1 MTIQEAATA
10 AEETGTAGQ
19 AHASVAEPAERP
31 RHAGGDLPL
40 ELVPPL
46 TVDDIRVKRRD
57 ETGAIIE
64 KIYHKV
70 PGLYAVYRVDGRILA
85 QLADDPEQAE
95 KQRSCL
101 VQLGL
106 VRGTVETGI
115 EELAGGGR
123 QKREKRERRVHRYR
137 RQLADCVALA
147 ILEHPEAAKS
157 ELDQLAARVAEDL
170 RALSAQVYLRSA
182 IVTGLAL
189 LVTLLVGS
197 WTLPLSQT
205 LHPHD
210 LASIFF
216 AACIGT
222 LGALFS
228 TALSI
233 KGRAIKASVVLED
246 TIVDAAVRV
255 LVGAAAGVLSYA
267 AVKGGVVG
275 LTVGD
280 AELLKDNTEFALQ
293 GSDWLL
299 LLLLAFSA
307 GFAERSVPDLV
318 GRINPDKTAPS
329 GETADAGAGPAA
341 G

>member
-1 MTIQEAATA
+1 MTVQEAETA
-10 AEETGTAGQ
+10 AEETGTSGQ
-19 AHASVAEPAERP
+19 DQTSVANPEERPPHASD
-31 RHAGGDLPL
+31 DLPP
-40 ELVPPL
+40 ELAPPL
-46 TVDDIRVKRRD
+46 KVDDIRVKRRD

-85 QLADDPEQAE
+85 HLADDPEQAD

-123 QKREKRERRVHRYR
+123 QKREKREKRVHRYR

-170 RALSAQVYLRSA
+170 RALSAQVYLKSA

-189 LVTLLVGS
+189 LMTLLAGS
-197 WTLPLSQT
+197 WTLPPSPT
-205 LHPHD
+205 LHPRD
-210 LASIFF
+210 LASVSF

-222 LGALFS
+222 IGALFS

-280 AELLKDNTEFALQ
+280 AELVKNNSQFAIQ

-307 GFAERSVPDLV
+307 GFAERTVPDLV
-318 GRINPDKTAPS
+318 GRINPDKAAPS
-329 GETADAGAGPAA
+329 GATENAGAGPRV